1 MKKTKLLAILTV
13 MITMLTSVCAPAAVY
28 DGAPDVIEITGGID
42 MDKKCEYTFN
52 ETRTITGKA
61 ESGTNI
67 VIDVC
72 SYDEDNVL
80 SYIRYLV
87 LKSLGKFHR
96 RKLLSLFVKEDHI
109 VARTDVLEYQFSFTY
124 LYLFLGQR
132 GYLLE
137 FRNLYN
143 IERYIMSQAGH
154 IYVQTLSYPVFVGF
168 SDSQQCDFHRSS

>member
-13 MITMLTSVCAPAAVY
+13 MITMLISVCVPAAVY

-80 SYIRYLV
+80 QIVDSCEIEIGASGYFSKN
-87 LKSLGKFHR
+87 LKLSEGKNIIVIGTDD
-96 RKLLSLFVKEDHI
+96 SSANI
-109 VARTDVLEYQFSFTY
+109 VAHIMRKDTEIKNRLERGVYIPGSNISYFS
-124 LYLFLGQR
+124 
-132 GYLLE
+132 
-137 FRNLYN
+137 
-143 IERYIMSQAGH
+143 I
-154 IYVQTLSYPVFVGF
+154 
-168 SDSQQCDFHRSS
+168 

>member
-13 MITMLTSVCAPAAVY
+13 MITMLISVCVPAAVY

-42 MDKKCEYTFN
+42 MEKKCEYTFN

-80 SYIRYLV
+80 QIVDSCEIEIGASGYFSKN
-87 LKSLGKFHR
+87 LKLSEGKNIIVIGTDD
-96 RKLLSLFVKEDHI
+96 SSANI
-109 VARTDVLEYQFSFTY
+109 VAHIMRKDTEIKNRLERGVYIPGSNISYFS
-124 LYLFLGQR
+124 
-132 GYLLE
+132 
-137 FRNLYN
+137 
-143 IERYIMSQAGH
+143 I
-154 IYVQTLSYPVFVGF
+154 
-168 SDSQQCDFHRSS
+168 

>member
-13 MITMLTSVCAPAAVY
+13 MITMLISVCAPAAVY
-28 DGAPDVIEITGGID
+28 DGEPDIIEITGGID

-80 SYIRYLV
+80 QIVDSCEIEIGASGYFSKN
-87 LKSLGKFHR
+87 LKLSEGKNIIVIGTDD
-96 RKLLSLFVKEDHI
+96 SSANI
-109 VARTDVLEYQFSFTY
+109 VAHIMRKDTEIKNRLERGVYIPGSSISYFS
-124 LYLFLGQR
+124 
-132 GYLLE
+132 
-137 FRNLYN
+137 
-143 IERYIMSQAGH
+143 I
-154 IYVQTLSYPVFVGF
+154 
-168 SDSQQCDFHRSS
+168 